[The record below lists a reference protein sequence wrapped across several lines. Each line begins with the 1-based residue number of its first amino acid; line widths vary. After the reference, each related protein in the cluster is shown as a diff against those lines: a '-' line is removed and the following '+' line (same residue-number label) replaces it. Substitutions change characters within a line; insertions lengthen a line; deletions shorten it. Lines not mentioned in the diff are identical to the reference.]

1 MEILKNLMPLA
12 TVIICLVALFTGQSV
27 IMNWQIQPVK
37 DNQARMEKRMENRM
51 DKIESKLDQLIMTH
65 SLKKAVN

>member
-1 MEILKNLMPLA
+1 MPLA
-12 TVIICLVALFTGQSV
+12 TVTICVVALFTGQSV

-37 DNQARMEKRMENRM
+37 DTQARMEKRM
-51 DKIESKLDQLIMTH
+51 DKIESKLDQLIMAH